1 MTKTPAAK
9 KQVARKEMIDNLNSS
24 RSPVVEP
31 SKPRILRVLG
41 PGLIT
46 GASDDD
52 PSGIATYTQTG
63 AQFGY
68 GVTWTLLFSY
78 PLMSAIQII
87 SARIGRTTGAGIA
100 GNLRRFYP
108 NWIVYSGILL
118 LLIAN
123 TINLGADIGAMG
135 EAVRVL
141 VGGPQIAYVLAFGA
155 LCAILQI
162 FLAYKRYV
170 AVLKWLTLALFAYVA
185 TLLFVKIDWRALLI
199 GLFVPRL
206 STSVDYLTSIV
217 AIFGTTISPYLF
229 FWQSSQEVEDTK
241 TMPKRKP
248 LKRAPEQASDAQERI
263 QFDTLLGMGF
273 SNAIALAIM
282 VTAAATLNVAGV
294 KNVQNAADAARALRP
309 LAGPLAEALFA
320 LGIVGTGLLA
330 VPVLAGSAAY
340 GVGEAFRWPTG
351 LDRAPKEAKAFY
363 ATIAAATAAGVIL
376 NMSPIDPIQALFWSA
391 VVNGVVA
398 VPIMAI
404 MMTMA
409 VNPKVMGEFTI
420 GRTLR
425 VLGWLSTAVM
435 ALAAG
440 GMIVLTFA

>member
-1 MTKTPAAK
+1 MRNAPAAD
-9 KQVARKEMIDNLNSS
+9 KENLDTLRQRPEASL
-24 RSPVVEP
+24 SPAP
-31 SKPRILRVLG
+31 KPLRLRLLRVLG
-41 PGLIT
+41 PGLVT

-68 GVTWTLLFSY
+68 DVAWTLLFSY
-78 PLMSAIQII
+78 PLMAAIQII

-118 LLIAN
+118 LVAN

-155 LCAILQI
+155 LCAVLQI

-185 TLLFVKIDWRALLI
+185 TLLFVNIDWRALLI

-206 STSVDYLTSIV
+206 STGADHLTAVV
-217 AIFGTTISPYLF
+217 AILGTTISPYLF

-241 TMPKRKP
+241 TTPQREPLRRK
-248 LKRAPEQASDAQERI
+248 PEQAPDAHNRI
-263 QFDTLLGMGF
+263 QLDTVLGMGF
-273 SNAIALAIM
+273 SNGIALAIM

-294 KNVQNAADAARALRP
+294 KNVRSAADAARALRP
-309 LAGPLAEALFA
+309 LAGSFAEGLFA

-340 GVGEAFRWPTG
+340 GVGEAFRWPTE

-363 ATIAAATAAGVIL
+363 TTIAAATAAGVIL
-376 NMSPIDPIQALFWSA
+376 NFSSIDPIQALFWSA

-409 VNPKVMGEFTI
+409 ANPKVMGQFTI
-420 GRTLR
+420 GRTLK
-425 VLGWLSTAVM
+425 VLGWLSTAAM
-435 ALAAG
+435 ALAAA
-440 GMIVLTFA
+440 GMIVLSI